1 VRILGNGRAVHDR
14 CLVSGVLV
22 ALAALCAA
30 LPAAAEHKPL
40 EVGAFNVTH
49 ELVLPGAPEVI
60 YDAITGDLS
69 GWWDHSF
76 SDEPASFV
84 LEPTPGGGFW
94 EIFDDSGDGV
104 RHATVIFAERG
115 KWLRFE
121 GPLGFSGK
129 AVHIVYT
136 YKFTPV
142 GEDSTRLNLDVRA
155 AGEIEEGWAET
166 MDAVWHHFLFERFKP
181 YVEAGKH
188 LKKGE

>member
-1 VRILGNGRAVHDR
+1 MKNL
-14 CLVSGVLV
+14 CGVLSVLLRVVLAAGLV
-22 ALAALCAA
+22 ALALFAAA
-30 LPAAAEHKPL
+30 LPAAAEHEPL
-40 EVGAFNVTH
+40 EVGAFSVTH
-49 ELVLPGAPEVI
+49 ELVLPGAPDVI

-104 RHATVIFAERG
+104 RHATVIYAERG
-115 KWLRFE
+115 KWLRFD
-121 GPLGFSGK
+121 GPLGLSGK
-129 AVHIVYT
+129 ALQMVHT

-142 GEDSTRLNLDVRA
+142 GEDSTRLEVTVRA
-155 AGEIEEGWAET
+155 AGEMTAGWAET
-166 MDAVWHHFLFERFKP
+166 VDGAWHHFLFERFKP

-188 LKKGE
+188 LQKGE